1 MNRHARYALAITLF
15 GANAAL
21 AQQAPAPEPLA
32 TAVAAAGPCARPRS
46 SPRAPIE
53 LSLGAAGVPSLADF
67 GSTPSACG
75 YSGFSVGGR
84 MGLLI
89 ATSAFYGA
97 IDAEAAL
104 SGTYRID
111 EDSWVTLAIDAV
123 RYRTVINASV
133 VTAPIDLGATTITV
147 HHALATDADAQVTLF
162 LRALLPTEL
171 GNRFVA
177 RIGLEPGFSF
187 VFSPHRRW
195 SLHGGVSLPVTA
207 AVSAAGTSF
216 TFTPARDDR
225 RRVAPGR
232 PVRSAARRRGSRG
245 LRRLRVSRAADRAA
259 SALDQDRVHR
269 SGRDAPAARRRALA
283 RARRAQLRDAL
294 VAPRRAVLSR
304 YISSSARRITRA
316 SVSLP
321 ARSAPPTESA
331 SAG

>member
-216 TFTPARDDR
+216 TFTPRATIDAAWLPVDPFEALLGVEARVGFDGFEFL
-225 RRVAPGR
+225 APRIALRAHLTKTAYIDLAAMLPLLGAE
-232 PVRSAARRRGSRG
+232 RS
-245 LRRLRVSRAADRAA
+245 
-259 SALDQDRVHR
+259 
-269 SGRDAPAARRRALA
+269 LA
-283 RARRAQLRDAL
+283 RAAL
-294 VAPRRAVLSR
+294 NFGMRW
-304 YISSSARRITRA
+304 
-316 SVSLP
+316 
-321 ARSAPPTESA
+321 
-331 SAG
+331 